1 MIRIYLVLI
10 IKCITYIK
18 IITLVLLINS
28 LVFNIYKIILN
39 INTSLD
45 INTPLEKY
53 YEFKSHIL
61 FL

>member
-39 INTSLD
+39 INT
-45 INTPLEKY
+45 PLEKY